1 MHISNKA
8 KNIIQKAGVFALYFP
23 FICVSVLMAYN
34 VFLCWL
40 CTENAG
46 YSLCGNLTGK
56 ANLPDEIFSF
66 VLVNVLLLPIY
77 LSYFTT
83 KKWKLRLF
91 WLLGWPLLLV
101 LTLKLYLML

>member
-1 MHISNKA
+1 M
-8 KNIIQKAGVFALYFP
+8 QKAGVFALYLP

-40 CTENAG
+40 CTENASC
-46 YSLCGNLTGK
+46 SLCSNLTGK

-83 KKWKLRLF
+83 KNWKLRLF
-91 WLLGWPLLLV
+91 WLLGWPLLLT